1 MQHKITIQFQDE
13 LVTVEPVVMDG
24 NVQFRVNFG
33 QPVYL
38 EKELD
43 VDGQDY
49 WIETG
54 AGPTMRAQELGELID
69 RHPELI

>member
-38 EKELD
+38 EKEL
-43 VDGQDY
+43 
-49 WIETG
+49 
-54 AGPTMRAQELGELID
+54 GELID